1 MPERVSAKN
10 SANFGHIK
18 LAVFKK
24 INLRGFTCLLPLHAQ
39 HEQGANIG

>member
-24 INLRGFTCLLPLHAQ
+24 INLRRIRKQVFQPYLSGVHR
-39 HEQGANIG
+39 